1 MTTEHSHDTNQ
12 RDGTDRRDDHAE
24 PDGGGRRGGV
34 ARRHVLGL
42 AGVGVATAAASLAG
56 GGRASAADGDPV
68 VVGADHDG
76 DTATTFENTAAVS
89 PIAGPHSALVG
100 YINSPD
106 NGAHTINAFTSGNGH
121 AVAGETLKRD
131 NSVGATWGRHGGLG
145 AGAEGV
151 NIAADVP
158 LAGPAHGVKGLV
170 TDQTNGSH
178 AVIGITQGAGHS
190 VAGDTPAEANGGA
203 NTTAAT
209 WGRHGGPGAG
219 IGGVSAMGY
228 GGEFV
233 GGKASVRLIPT
244 DDVPVGPPAG
254 PGHLRGELYVDGA
267 GNLWYNVSD
276 GANFVRLNTS
286 GTVLLPDP
294 QRAYDSRPGSN
305 PQSGPKG
312 KFAAGETRLI
322 DLTEATDLPVG
333 AAAIINLTVTETGPW
348 GFLTLFNGDS
358 TTRPDT
364 SAINWSV
371 ESSSAANSLHVSTGA
386 AGTIQVYAYDTT
398 HVIVDVL
405 GFLT

>member
-1 MTTEHSHDTNQ
+1 MSDHPSTDPHDVT
-12 RDGTDRRDDHAE
+12 
-24 PDGGGRRGGV
+24 DGGDPSRAASDGVVRR
-34 ARRHVLGL
+34 RILGL
-42 AGVGVATAAASLAG
+42 AGAGVATAAVTLAG
-56 GGRASAADGDPV
+56 GGRVSAADGDTV
-68 VVGADHDG
+68 LVGNDHDG
-76 DTATTFENTAAVS
+76 DTATTFENTTAVS

-100 YINSPD
+100 FINSPD
-106 NGAHTINAFTSGNGH
+106 NGSHTINAFTSGNGH
-121 AVAGETLKRD
+121 AVAGETLKRE

-151 NIAADVP
+151 NIAPDVP
-158 LAGPAHGVKGLV
+158 LAGPAHGVKGLI

-244 DDVPVGPPAG
+244 DGVPAG
-254 PGHLRGELYVDGA
+254 PPSDAGHLRGELYVDGS
-267 GNLWYNVSD
+267 GDLWYNVSD
-276 GANFVRLNTS
+276 GANWVRLNTG
-286 GTVLLPDP
+286 GTVILPDP
-294 QRAYDSRPGSN
+294 QRAFDSRPPSN

-312 KFAAGETRLI
+312 RFDAGGTRLI
-322 DLTEATDLPVG
+322 DLTESTDLPVG
-333 AAAIINLTVTETGPW
+333 ASAIINLTVTDTGPW
-348 GFLTLFNGDS
+348 GFLTLYNGDS
-358 TTRPDT
+358 STRPDT
-364 SAINWSV
+364 SSINWSTPG
-371 ESSSAANSLHVSTGA
+371 SSVANSVHVATGA
-386 AGTIQVYAYDTT
+386 AGTIQVYAFEST

>member
-1 MTTEHSHDTNQ
+1 M
-12 RDGTDRRDDHAE
+12 TDRHTNPSTTDEAGPE
-24 PDGGGRRGGV
+24 PDSRSASRR
-34 ARRHVLGL
+34 RMLGL
-42 AGVGVATAAASLAG
+42 AGAGVATAAVTLARG
-56 GGRASAADGDPV
+56 GAVSAADGDPV

-76 DTATTFENTAAVS
+76 DTATTFENTTAES

-131 NSVGATWGRHGGLG
+131 NAVGATWGRHGGLG

-151 NIAADVP
+151 NIATDVP
-158 LAGPAHGVKGLV
+158 LAGPAHGVKGSI
-170 TDQTNGSH
+170 TQQTNGSH

-190 VAGDTPAEANGGA
+190 IAGDTPAEANGGT

-233 GGKASVRLIPT
+233 GGRASVRLIPT
-244 DDVPVGPPAG
+244 EDVPVGPPTDD
-254 PGHLRGELYVDGA
+254 GHLRGELFVDGS
-267 GNLWYNVSD
+267 GDLWYNVSD

-286 GTVLLPDP
+286 GSVMLTDP
-294 QRAYDSRPGSN
+294 QRAYDSRAGAPPS
-305 PQSGPKG
+305 SGPKG
-312 KFAAGETRLI
+312 IFAAGETRVI
-322 DLTEATDLPVG
+322 DLTEATDLPAG
-333 AAAIINLTVTETGPW
+333 APAIVNLTVAGTGAW
-348 GFLTLFNGDS
+348 GYLTLFNGDS
-358 TTRPDT
+358 TARPET
-364 SAINWSV
+364 SAINWSQPDTAV
-371 ESSSAANSLHVSTGA
+371 ANSLTVATGA
-386 AGTIQVYAYDTT
+386 SGTIQVYASDTT

-405 GFLT
+405 GFLS